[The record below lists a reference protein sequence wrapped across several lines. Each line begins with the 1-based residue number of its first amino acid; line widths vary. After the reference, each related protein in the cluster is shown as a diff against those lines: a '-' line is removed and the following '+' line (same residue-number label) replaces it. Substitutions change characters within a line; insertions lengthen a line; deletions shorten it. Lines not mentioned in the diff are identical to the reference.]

1 MFQLNFFGAEGTNRC
16 QSLRR
21 HKLTAVIT
29 VLALI
34 MSGCSKNA
42 DSESFSDLVSD
53 SAVDP
58 VSAEMPDIVFTVRY
72 VYNRYGNDFDESS
85 EQGRYL
91 LTFIDKNGNYYSS
104 DYNDIFGLSDEE
116 LIEALK
122 SGDERIIKSSAT
134 CDIDELRENFDKL
147 LKIAENKEYEL
158 VYPEVVPAVE
168 YDHITWYGLYYDKD
182 GALLSLPIHERK
194 QTEID
199 ANDER
204 ANEIYEWYAGA
215 AKKQ

>member
-1 MFQLNFFGAEGTNRC
+1 MFQFNFFGGGGTNRC
-16 QSLRR
+16 QSLRLR
-21 HKLTAVIT
+21 KLTAVIT

-34 MSGCSKNA
+34 MSGCSTNA
-42 DSESFSDLVSD
+42 DSGSFSDLVSD
-53 SAVDP
+53 PAVDP

-72 VYNRYGNDFDESS
+72 IYNRYGNDFDESS

-91 LTFIDKNGNYYSS
+91 LTFLDKNGNYYSS
-104 DYNDIFGLSDEE
+104 DHSDIFGLSDEE
-116 LIEALK
+116 LIEELK
-122 SGDERIIKSSAT
+122 SGDERITKSSAT

-147 LKIAENKEYEL
+147 LKIAENKEYGL
-158 VYPEVVPAVE
+158 VYPEVVPSVE

-182 GALLSLPIHERK
+182 GDLLSLPIHERK

-199 ANDER
+199 ANDDR
-204 ANEIYEWYAGA
+204 ANEIYEWYVGA

>member
-1 MFQLNFFGAEGTNRC
+1 MFQSNFFGVRGTDRRK
-16 QSLRR
+16 SSRR
-21 HKLTAVIT
+21 HKLSAVAMA
-29 VLALI
+29 LALI
-34 MSGCSKNA
+34 MSGCSTNA
-42 DSESFSDLVSD
+42 DSGSFSDLVSV

-147 LKIAENKEYEL
+147 LKIAENKEYGL
-158 VYPEVVPAVE
+158 VYPEVVPSVE

-182 GALLSLPIHERK
+182 GDLFSLPIHERK

-199 ANDER
+199 ANDDR
-204 ANEIYEWYAGA
+204 ANEIYEWYVGA

>member
-91 LTFIDKNGNYYSS
+91 LTFIDKNGNYYFS
-104 DYNDIFGLSDEE
+104 DYSEICFLSNEE

-122 SGDERIIKSSAT
+122 SGDERITKLSIT
-134 CDIDELRENFDKL
+134 CDADELRENYNKL
-147 LKIAENKEYEL
+147 IAVSKKCEL
-158 VYPEVVPAVE
+158 VYPEALPDVE
-168 YDHITWYGLYYDKD
+168 ADSATWYGLYYGED
-182 GALLSLPIHERK
+182 GKLMNIPFHANERM
-194 QTEID
+194 TGIETN
-199 ANDER
+199 NDR
-204 ANEIYEWYAGA
+204 ANEVYEWYTGA
-215 AKKQ
+215 AKE